1 MAAPNVSL
9 KAFLSSIPIFG
20 GLDDGT
26 LNRVVAMLD
35 EQKFTN
41 GAVVCREGEMGRAMY
56 VVGEGEVVVSRA
68 GEDGTRVKM
77 VRLGPGEFFGE
88 IALIDPQPRSASV
101 SVEKDA
107 TVYALTCKDL
117 YALYRED
124 MPGYVMVIQ
133 NLCRELAR
141 RLRRADAR
149 ICEMAVLSDDDDA
162 EVTQIRP
169 SPFAKNKPNRA
180 GA

>member
-1 MAAPNVSL
+1 MATPTPAL
-9 KAFLSSIPIFG
+9 KLFFSGIPIFG
-20 GLDDGT
+20 GLEDAT
-26 LNRVVAMLD
+26 LNRVVTMLD
-35 EQKFTN
+35 LQRYSANT
-41 GAVVCREGEMGRAMY
+41 VVCREGEMGRTMY

-68 GEDGTRVKM
+68 GEGGSRVKM

-88 IALIDPQPRSASV
+88 IALIDPQPRSATV
-101 SVEKDA
+101 VVDADA

-117 YALYRED
+117 HSLYRED

-149 ICEMAVLSDDDDA
+149 ICEMALDDDDV
-162 EVTQIRP
+162 ERTQIRP
-169 SPFAKNKPNRA
+169 SPFAKNRRA
-180 GA
+180 QS